1 MAYGIYIRQLR
12 EARGL
17 SLNSFAPSIGISAAY
32 WSRIEREQEKP
43 PKDALIEAAAMALE
57 SSVDESYIQ
66 AGRIPPD
73 MREHL
78 SEIVATWRRKE
89 ARRGA

>member
-1 MAYGIYIRQLR
+1 MSYGIYIRQLR
-12 EARGL
+12 EARGV
-17 SLNSFAPSIGISAAY
+17 SLNTFAPRIGISAAY

-43 PKDALIEAAAMALE
+43 PRDALIEAAALALG
-57 SSVDESYIQ
+57 SSVDDAFIQ
-66 AGRIPPD
+66 AGRLPPD

-78 SEIVATWRRKE
+78 REVVMAWRRKE